1 MARHR
6 IAVARKPRLQ
16 FEGAI
21 YHVINRGNYRRNVF
35 ESVGAARAFEQCLYE
50 TCEQA
55 GWRLFAYAIMR
66 NHFHLA
72 VETPRANLVE
82 GMHWLQCT
90 FAARFNRFRNERGRL
105 FQSRY
110 KAILVEPGPHL
121 ARVVNYIHLN
131 PQRAGI
137 VSLDLLAQF
146 RWSSYRRFLR
156 GDRPPFLECRQ
167 WLRELGL
174 ADSAAGWKG
183 YLEYLQWLAADTEEQ
198 RRQAFDSMSKGWAIG
213 DEDWRASMAERFGGQ
228 LTPETLQG
236 SETDELRSARLNA
249 VLDQLLAKAKRTR
262 ADLASTAKGE
272 SWKVALALE
281 LKVRTM
287 AANAWIARNLAMGT
301 PGSLSVHLSAA
312 RRKIKKLRPDPI

>member
-1 MARHR
+1 MARR
-6 IAVARKPRLQ
+6 PRVQ
-16 FEGAI
+16 FKGAI
-21 YHVINRGNYRRNVF
+21 YHVINRGNYRRDVF
-35 ESVGAARAFEQCLYE
+35 ESAGAAMAFEQCLFE
-50 TCEQA
+50 ACEQA
-55 GWRLFAYAIMR
+55 GWRLYAYAIMR

-82 GMHWLQCT
+82 GMHWLQST
-90 FAARFNRFRNERGRL
+90 FAVRFNRLRDERGHL

-156 GDRPPFLECRQ
+156 GDRPPFLECGP

-174 ADSAAGWKG
+174 TDSAVGWKG
-183 YLEYLQWLAADTEEQ
+183 YLEYLQWLAADNEEQ

-213 DEDWRASMAERFGGQ
+213 DEVWRASMADRFAGDLAPG
-228 LTPETLQG
+228 TLQG
-236 SETDELRSARLNA
+236 TDNDELRSARWSA
-249 VLDQLLAKAKRTR
+249 ELDQLLAKARRSR
-262 ADLASTAKGE
+262 ADLATAAKGE
-272 SWKVALALE
+272 PWKVALALK
-281 LKVRTM
+281 LKRKTM
-287 AANAWIARNLAMGT
+287 APNAWIARTMAMGT
-301 PGSLSVHLSAA
+301 PGSLSVHLSGE
-312 RRKIKKLRPDPI
+312 RRKIKKLRPDPV